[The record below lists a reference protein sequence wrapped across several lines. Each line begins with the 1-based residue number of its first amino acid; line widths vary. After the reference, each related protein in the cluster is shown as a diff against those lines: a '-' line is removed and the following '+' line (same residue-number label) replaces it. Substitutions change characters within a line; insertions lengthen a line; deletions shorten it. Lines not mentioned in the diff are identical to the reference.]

1 MKSTIPIFMAMALQ
15 FDDLIG
21 GNLFSDLQNEMLDV
35 EMKKINCHWFDSAE
49 NECYMFDLKK
59 YPRKCADCN
68 WPNRKK

>member
-1 MKSTIPIFMAMALQ
+1 MKSTIPTFIAMALQ

-59 YPRKCADCN
+59 YPDQCANCT
-68 WPNRKK
+68 WPDRKK